1 MNRRLL
7 AVTLAIGAVCTAAP
21 AGAADP
27 VKPLRVI
34 VYDVSYAST
43 TVRREK
49 TSGFDANGMSG
60 GGSPFVEHRFSSDD
74 AGALTISIVAA
85 TPDGGL
91 VADCAFTGKNYTQ
104 PTVRV
109 AIFKD
114 GRLSFDPHASL
125 VPEATALLP
134 LLSRGLVADRTI
146 DVASSWSV
154 PAAQPATGETTY
166 KVVSIDG
173 ARAKLGI
180 QSAISVKAPPPFTE
194 STTGE
199 MVYTT
204 DVLSPVSLD
213 LHSTV
218 RRTVNG
224 DQSDTVDS
232 YVTAKLRSDTFAKQ

>member
-1 MNRRLL
+1 M
-7 AVTLAIGAVCTAAP
+7 
-21 AGAADP
+21 
-27 VKPLRVI
+27 KPLRVI

-74 AGALTISIVAA
+74 AGALTVSIVAA

-91 VADCAFTGKNYTQ
+91 VADCA
-104 PTVRV
+104 
-109 AIFKD
+109 D

-199 MVYTT
+199 MVYAT